1 MTIASV
7 TSTDKPHGAP
17 SAGNIESTNSVPA
30 ASRTVS
36 VTPNQMTILRAQIQA
51 LQYIAR
57 NQVIPPHVQHVI
69 YTPADTDRN
78 LHEEFGVQR
87 TSAERLTGDPS
98 ATTKGTDTTDSGLVI
113 PNGVL
118 LEKDTSSTIYPYN
131 AFTSAESELVDA
143 IRGGRAHKVIIPN
156 LMPTG
161 LDPYQII
168 AERQRFV
175 DARIEHR
182 IQELSNLPSTMTDD
196 TIDRVIITNAD
207 DPEHPPMSSAKLRA
221 LVELKALRLREKQR
235 ALRSSVVARLQETSS
250 LSLDRKVFRRLR
262 KPTLKD
268 ARSIESLERRQREDR
283 EKRAKQKHLD
293 YLQGI
298 CKHGEDLITEGR
310 SRQARAARLGKT
322 VLKFH
327 IDTEKEEQKRVER
340 ISRERL
346 KALKADDEEAYMKL
360 IDTAKDTR
368 ITHLLRQTDSY
379 LDSLAQAVI
388 AQQGAQQGDMQRK
401 SGHTATDETTFG
413 ATRMDD
419 DDEGDKKKDKIDYYS
434 VAHRFVEKI
443 AVQPRLLVGGTLKE
457 YQLKGLQW
465 MVSLYNNHLNGIL
478 ADEMVSQLPASCLI
492 PKLTPYPF

>member
-1 MTIASV
+1 MGHGTS
-7 TSTDKPHGAP
+7 STDNVG
-17 SAGNIESTNSVPA
+17 SSNS
-30 ASRTVS
+30 TVS
-36 VTPNQMTILRAQIQA
+36 VSPNQMAILRAQIQA

-57 NQVIPPHVQHVI
+57 NQVVPPHIQHII
-69 YTPADTDRN
+69 YSPTDTDSN
-78 LHEEFGVQR
+78 PHETDAQP
-87 TSAERLTGDPS
+87 AEGERAADEPVAVTKEAD
-98 ATTKGTDTTDSGLVI
+98 ATNSGLVI

-118 LEKDTSSTIYPYN
+118 LERDTSSTIYPYN

-168 AERQRFV
+168 AERQRFI

-182 IQELSNLPSTMTDD
+182 IQELSSLPSTMADD

-207 DPEHPPMSSAKLRA
+207 DPDHPPMSSARLRA

-298 CKHGEDLITEGR
+298 CKHGEDLIAEGR
-310 SRQARAARLGKT
+310 SRQARAARLGRA

-368 ITHLLRQTDSY
+368 ITHLLRQTDTY
-379 LDSLAQAVI
+379 LDSLAQAVM
-388 AQQGAQQGDMQRK
+388 AQQGDIPRK
-401 SGHTATDETTFG
+401 GVHSTTDETTFG
-413 ATRMDD
+413 ATRMED

-434 VAHRFVEKI
+434 VAHRMVEKI
-443 AVQPRLLVGGTLKE
+443 TAQPRLLVGGTLKE

-478 ADEMVSQLPASCLI
+478 ADEMVSQFPTFCLI
-492 PKLTPYPF
+492 P

>member
-1 MTIASV
+1 MTL
-7 TSTDKPHGAP
+7 
-17 SAGNIESTNSVPA
+17 
-30 ASRTVS
+30 
-36 VTPNQMTILRAQIQA
+36 LRAQIQA

-57 NQVIPPHVQHVI
+57 NQVVPPHVQHVI

-78 LHEEFGVQR
+78 PHEEFGDER
-87 TSAERLTGDPS
+87 AIADRAAGGSSAAAKGGDTPN
-98 ATTKGTDTTDSGLVI
+98 SGLVT

-118 LEKDTSSTIYPYN
+118 LEKDSSSTIYPYN
-131 AFTSAESELVDA
+131 AFASAESELVDA
-143 IRGGRAHKVIIPN
+143 IRGGRAHKTIIPN

-168 AERQRFV
+168 AERQRFM

-182 IQELSNLPSTMTDD
+182 IQELSNFPSTMADD
-196 TIDRVIITNAD
+196 TVDRVIVTNAD

-298 CKHGEDLITEGR
+298 CKHGENIITEGR
-310 SRQARAARLGKT
+310 SRQARAARLGKA

-379 LDSLAQAVI
+379 LDSLSQAVM
-388 AQQGAQQGDMQRK
+388 AQQGDMQHK
-401 SGHTATDETTFG
+401 GGQAATDETTFG

-419 DDEGDKKKDKIDYYS
+419 DDEGEKKKDKIDYYS

-443 AVQPRLLVGGTLKE
+443 TVQPRLLVGGTLKD

-478 ADEMVSQLPASCLI
+478 ADEMVSQIPPPCLVLQ
-492 PKLTPYPF
+492 LTPSF